1 MINTAQQKIDALIQV
16 GAGNLLENTLR
27 KLIKLQIAHYQNT
40 IKQMTPDLETF
51 ERQFKMSSDEC
62 YRRFN
67 TGELGDSGDL
77 FEWVSLYENV
87 LLYQQRIRTLGT
99 VLA

>member
-1 MINTAQQKIDALIQV
+1 MNTAQQKMDALIKV

-27 KLIKLQIAHYQNT
+27 KLITLQIVRYQHA
-40 IKQMTPDLETF
+40 IKQITPDLTSF
-51 ERQFKMSSDEC
+51 EREFKMSSDEC

-67 TGELGDSGDL
+67 AGELGDSGDL

-87 LLYQQRIRTLGT
+87 LLYQQRIRTLGA
-99 VLA
+99 VLS

>member
-1 MINTAQQKIDALIQV
+1 MNTAQQKIDALIKV
-16 GAGNLLENTLR
+16 GAENLLENTLR
-27 KLIKLQIAHYQNT
+27 KLIKLQIARYQHA
-40 IKQMTPDLETF
+40 IKQITPDLKTF
-51 ERQFKMSSDEC
+51 EREFKMSSDEC

-67 TGELGDSGDL
+67 TGELGDNSDL

-87 LLYQQRIRTLGT
+87 LLYQQRIRMLET